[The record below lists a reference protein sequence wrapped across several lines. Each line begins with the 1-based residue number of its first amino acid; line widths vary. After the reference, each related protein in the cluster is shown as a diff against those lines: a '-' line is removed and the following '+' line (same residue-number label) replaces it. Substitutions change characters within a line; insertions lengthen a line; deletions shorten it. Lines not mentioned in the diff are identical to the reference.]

1 MYGTKTVYREQ
12 KDSSGTSIGMDK
24 HVEATVEGRV
34 LMAAGEP
41 VKDRFDRLYVGIPIE
56 AEPGFDRYVQSADPL
71 IHEQLLSLAKGDVV
85 RAKGVLQSSKR
96 GNGSNIRLESI
107 TVISKAPQGPIAVA
121 AASSNSGEQAA

>member
-96 GNGSNIRLESI
+96 GNSEMQ
-107 TVISKAPQGPIAVA
+107 KALSFGLKDPKVLGHAHMIAEKC
-121 AASSNSGEQAA
+121 G